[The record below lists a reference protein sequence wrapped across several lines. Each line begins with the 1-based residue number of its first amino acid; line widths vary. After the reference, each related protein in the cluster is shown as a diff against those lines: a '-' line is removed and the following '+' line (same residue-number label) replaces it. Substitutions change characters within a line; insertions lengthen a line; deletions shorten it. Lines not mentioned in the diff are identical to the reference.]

1 MQIAADERIAWTAA
15 EELARWIEDPV
26 DGVNYLI
33 DVRSE
38 AEFASG
44 HIVASI
50 NVPGGQ
56 AVQRADDF
64 VPVRNGQILF
74 VSNQS
79 ARAVMAA
86 HWYRQMGF
94 KNVSVLQ
101 GGLEAWKAS
110 ARPVVGG
117 AAAPAPLPFESAQRH
132 ARMIAVEELRTLKPE
147 GVLILDVGST
157 LDFENAHI
165 PEAKWISRGWI
176 DVKLPE
182 LFSDRA
188 QQIVLTCADG
198 RQSIFAARQL
208 AQVGYSDVLVL
219 DGGVSRWLAAGLP
232 TAAGL
237 DDCLVKPN
245 DVVLSPSIRGSK
257 QDMLNYLNWELKLK
271 H

>member
-1 MQIAADERIAWTAA
+1 M
-15 EELARWIEDPV
+15 
-26 DGVNYLI
+26 
-33 DVRSE
+33 
-38 AEFASG
+38 
-44 HIVASI
+44 
-50 NVPGGQ
+50 PGGQ

-64 VPVRNGQILF
+64 VPVRNGCIVF

-86 HWYRQMGF
+86 YWYRQMGF

-101 GGLEAWKAS
+101 GGLEAWRAG
-110 ARPVVGG
+110 ARPLVSG
-117 AAAPAPLPFESAQRH
+117 ADIAAPLGFESAQRS
-132 ARMIAVEELRTLKPE
+132 ARMIAAAELRKLNAE
-147 GVLILDVGST
+147 AALILDVGSS

-165 PEAKWISRGWI
+165 PGAKWISRGWI
-176 DVKLPE
+176 DVKVPE

-188 QQIVLTCADG
+188 QRIVLTCADG
-198 RQSIFAARQL
+198 RQSILAARQL
-208 AQVGYSDVLVL
+208 GQVGYSDVLVL
-219 DGGVSRWLAAGLP
+219 DGGARRWLSAGLQ

-257 QDMLNYLNWELKLK
+257 QDMLDYLNWELKLK